1 MSSSVSSTSSQPL
14 PGHAVYRPDIDGIRA
29 LAVLSVVAFHAF
41 PDLIRGGF
49 IGVDIF
55 FVISGF
61 LISGILFND
70 LAQGRFSITD
80 FYVRR
85 IKRIFPALI
94 LVLLACF
101 VFGWFALLA
110 DEFKQLGKHM
120 AGGAGFVSN
129 IVLWSEA
136 GYFDTSAET
145 KPLLHLWSLGVEEQ
159 FYFIWPLLL
168 WLTWKLRISQLW
180 MLVAIAL
187 VSFVINVATVH
198 THSVAAFYLPF
209 SRFWELLCGALLA
222 YLTFHQS
229 TRLQRFRQ
237 SPLANLGSIIG
248 FLLIVVA
255 ICIVTKEDAFP
266 GWWALLPELGAIL
279 MLAAGPTAVFNRR
292 ILSSRVLVWFGLIS
306 YPLYLWHWPLLA
318 FARVVAGQ
326 TPPPAIRIAAVLISI
341 VLAWL
346 TWRLVERPIRF
357 GGKGRRSALVL
368 SVIMLFVGYLG
379 YYTYQRN
386 GMEFRD
392 MGRVAMLFNP
402 DVAQVSVLNSFELP
416 RPSCA
421 ALTGVKHERD
431 WCTAPV
437 APVMDPAL
445 LLIGDSFSGAYAPM
459 FAKLHQM
466 HPGAEYA
473 FRQFARGAC
482 PSLLE
487 YGGPYCREISSK
499 IAAYVERTPS
509 IKTVALAANWPGY
522 YVADSAVFEQ
532 ALERTVAFYRKLG
545 KRVVV
550 LLSPPNGANPKACI
564 MRAIRFS
571 DADFCNLPLE
581 RADKF
586 DDHYRDHLLPQLQH
600 LDVPTFD
607 PFPYLC
613 GKGGCK
619 VIDGPRIL
627 YFDAGHLS
635 VYGAE
640 FVADHADREL
650 SDLLLG
656 TK

>member
-1 MSSSVSSTSSQPL
+1 
-14 PGHAVYRPDIDGIRA
+14 
-29 LAVLSVVAFHAF
+29 
-41 PDLIRGGF
+41 
-49 IGVDIF
+49 
-55 FVISGF
+55 
-61 LISGILFND
+61 
-70 LAQGRFSITD
+70 
-80 FYVRR
+80 VRR

-187 VSFVINVATVH
+187 LSFVINVATVH

-222 YLTFHQS
+222 YLPFHQS

-326 TPPPAIRIAAVLISI
+326 TPPATIRIAAVLISI

-346 TWRLVERPIRF
+346 TWRLVELPIRF
-357 GGKGRRSALVL
+357 GSKGRRSALVL

-392 MGRVAMLFNP
+392 MGRVA
-402 DVAQVSVLNSFELP
+402 SV
-416 RPSCA
+416 
-421 ALTGVKHERD
+421 VQ
-431 WCTAPV
+431 
-437 APVMDPAL
+437 
-445 LLIGDSFSGAYAPM
+445 SG
-459 FAKLHQM
+459 
-466 HPGAEYA
+466 
-473 FRQFARGAC
+473 
-482 PSLLE
+482 
-487 YGGPYCREISSK
+487 CRS
-499 IAAYVERTPS
+499 R
-509 IKTVALAANWPGY
+509 
-522 YVADSAVFEQ
+522 
-532 ALERTVAFYRKLG
+532 YR
-545 KRVVV
+545 
-550 LLSPPNGANPKACI
+550 C
-564 MRAIRFS
+564 
-571 DADFCNLPLE
+571 
-581 RADKF
+581 
-586 DDHYRDHLLPQLQH
+586 
-600 LDVPTFD
+600 
-607 PFPYLC
+607 
-613 GKGGCK
+613 
-619 VIDGPRIL
+619 
-627 YFDAGHLS
+627 
-635 VYGAE
+635 
-640 FVADHADREL
+640 
-650 SDLLLG
+650 
-656 TK
+656 

>member
-1 MSSSVSSTSSQPL
+1 MSSSVSSTSSPQL
-14 PGHAVYRPDIDGIRA
+14 SGYSVYRPDIDGIRA

-120 AGGAGFVSN
+120 AAGAGFVSN

-159 FYFIWPLLL
+159 FYFVWPLLL
-168 WLTWKLRISQLW
+168 WLAWKMRINQLW
-180 MLVAIAL
+180 MLAAIAL
-187 VSFVINVATVH
+187 ISFVFNVATVH
-198 THSVAAFYLPF
+198 TDGVAAFYLPF

-229 TRLQRFRQ
+229 KRLQRFRQ
-237 SPLANLGSIIG
+237 SPLANLGSMTG
-248 FLLIVVA
+248 LLLIVAA

-266 GWWALLPELGAIL
+266 GWWALLPEVGAIL
-279 MLAAGPTAVFNRR
+279 MLAAGPTAAFNRK

-326 TPPPAIRIAAVLISI
+326 VPPPAIRIAAVLISI

-346 TWRLVERPIRF
+346 TYRLIERPIRF
-357 GGKGRRSALVL
+357 GSKGRRSALVL
-368 SVIMLFVGYLG
+368 SVMMLFIGSLG
-379 YYTYQRN
+379 FYTYQRN
-386 GMEFRD
+386 GMEFRA

-421 ALTGVKHERD
+421 ALTGGEHERD

-437 APVMDPAL
+437 APLMAPAL
-445 LLIGDSFSGAYAPM
+445 LLIGDSYSGAYAPM
-459 FAKLHQM
+459 FARLQQI

-487 YGGPYCREISSK
+487 YGGPYCREISSQ
-499 IAAYVERTPS
+499 IAVYVERTPS
-509 IKTVALAANWPGY
+509 VKTIVLAANWPGY
-522 YVADSAVFEQ
+522 YTNDGAVFEQ
-532 ALERTVAFYRKLG
+532 ALDRTVAFYRQLG

-550 LLSPPNGANPKACI
+550 LLSPPNGAIPKACI
-564 MRAIRFS
+564 MRAVRFS
-571 DADFCNLPLE
+571 DADFCNLPLA
-581 RADKF
+581 RAHKF
-586 DDHYRDHLLPQLQH
+586 DDNYRDHLLPHMQRLGV
-600 LDVPTFD
+600 LTFD
-607 PFPYLC
+607 PFPYMC

-635 VYGAE
+635 NYGGE
-640 FVADHADREL
+640 FLADHADREL
-650 SDLLLG
+650 SDLLVG
-656 TK
+656 AH